1 MKKTIFIVLSISL
14 LTILLGC
21 GKSANGLS
29 NELANTAWKSSYE
42 EDYEY
47 EDTYEV
53 YDNYYGDYS
62 RKTETKTIKVPVTEE
77 WVFYK
82 DSVQISV
89 TKRKVNFDDYP
100 SREDTATLSYSSST
114 DSNSYSYYVTN
125 GSLYILSKS
134 ASYDYRIEGN
144 KLYLTKMGSYNNDND
159 IVLTRDYSTDTT
171 EEDESLLDKLLGWLP
186 F

>member
-1 MKKTIFIVLSISL
+1 MKKTIFVVLSIFL

-21 GKSANGLS
+21 GMSA
-29 NELANTAWKSSYE
+29 NELANTAWKCSYE

-47 EDTYEV
+47 TDRYYE
-53 YDNYYGDYS
+53 YDDYDYYYEYPIQ
-62 RKTETKTIKVPVTEE
+62 KTETKTIKVPVTEE

-89 TKRKVNFDDYP
+89 TKRAVRIYDDI
-100 SREDTATLSYSSST
+100 SEKDTATLLSYNSSP
-114 DSNSYSYYVTN
+114 DVKSYSYYVTN
-125 GSLYILSKS
+125 GSLSIPSKS
-134 ASYDYRIEGN
+134 ALYNYRIEFD
-144 KLYLTKMGSYNNDND
+144 KLYLTKMENYNNDDD
-159 IVLTRDYSTDTT
+159 IILTRDYNEEIK

>member
-1 MKKTIFIVLSISL
+1 MKKTIFVVLSIFL

-21 GKSANGLS
+21 GMSA
-29 NELANTAWKSSYE
+29 NELADTAWKYSYE

-47 EDTYEV
+47 TDTYYE
-53 YDNYYGDYS
+53 YDDYS
-62 RKTETKTIKVPVTEE
+62 YDYSQKTETETKTIKVPVTEE

-89 TKRKVNFDDYP
+89 TKREVKFYDYTD
-100 SREDTATLSYSSST
+100 SEDTATLSYSSST

-125 GSLYILSKS
+125 NSLSIPSKS
-134 ASYDYRIEGN
+134 ASYYYRIEGD
-144 KLYLTKMGSYNNDND
+144 KLYLTKMVSYNDDDD
-159 IVLTRDYSTDTT
+159 IILTRDYN
-171 EEDESLLDKLLGWLP
+171 EETIEDDESLLDKLLGWLP

>member
-1 MKKTIFIVLSISL
+1 MKKTIFVVLSIFL

-21 GKSANGLS
+21 GMSA
-29 NELANTAWKSSYE
+29 NELANTAWKYSYE

-47 EDTYEV
+47 TDTYDE
-53 YDNYYGDYS
+53 YDSYYDDYL

-89 TKRKVNFDDYP
+89 TKQSVNFDDYP
-100 SREDTATLSYSSST
+100 YREDTATLSSYDSSP
-114 DSNSYSYYVTN
+114 DVNSYSYYVTN
-125 GSLYILSKS
+125 NSLSIPSKP
-134 ASYDYRIEGN
+134 ASYNYRIEGD
-144 KLYLTKMGSYNNDND
+144 KLYLTKMVNYNNDDD
-159 IVLTRDYSTDTT
+159 IILTRDYN
-171 EEDESLLDKLLGWLP
+171 EETIEDDESLLDKLLGWLP